1 MNPNLADAAHAAEG
15 SSPARKR
22 QRRVF
27 EDGAEIQQSKK
38 GTACST
44 CRKLKVKCDSAD
56 RGMGSCSRCLRLRLK
71 CVSEKKVWMSA
82 ETIEKKAQPYN
93 VDLIKLER
101 ALEDVLE
108 RLNLP
113 ALDLYAPQEIVE
125 PSQSPRPTRQNS
137 QEPGPSNNRTQE
149 RDMSPGPMGSLIEA
163 TRLDGLCSQLRSSKQ
178 RRKGGM
184 RRMDSDLISE
194 KILSYEQAEEML
206 ELFVTCSTIIFFI
219 WLLYANVHQC
229 IDSRPYYRRTF
240 SRPQYLRTQL

>member
-1 MNPNLADAAHAAEG
+1 MDSDQADSAHAAEA

-22 QRRVF
+22 QRRGT
-27 EDGAEIQQSKK
+27 EDGGDIQQSRK

-71 CVSEKKVWMSA
+71 CVSEKKVWMTA
-82 ETIEKKAQPYN
+82 ENIGKRPQPYN
-93 VDLIKLER
+93 VNLVKLER

-108 RLNLP
+108 KLNLP
-113 ALDLYAPQEIVE
+113 ALDLYAPTEIVE

-137 QEPGPSNNRTQE
+137 QEPGASNSRPQE
-149 RDMSPGPMGSLIEA
+149 RDLSPGPMGSLIEA

-194 KILSYEQAEEML
+194 KILSNEEAEGML
-206 ELFVTCSTIIFFI
+206 ELLVKPAPST
-219 WLLYANVHQC
+219 
-229 IDSRPYYRRTF
+229 
-240 SRPQYLRTQL
+240 